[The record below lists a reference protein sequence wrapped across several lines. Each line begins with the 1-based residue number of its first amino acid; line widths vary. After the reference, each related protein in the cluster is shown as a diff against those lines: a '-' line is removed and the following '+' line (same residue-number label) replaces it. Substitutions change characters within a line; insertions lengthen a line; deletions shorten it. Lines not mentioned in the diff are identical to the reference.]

1 MLSQILE
8 SVNKRYV
15 NSVKGDY
22 WKGSYFEDIVKLT
35 NDERGKW
42 GEHLFRDLIKYPTI
56 QMPVMWDEDKNTDP
70 EDGVYDMFLESNSG
84 ERLRIEVKTSGRTAS
99 KGNPVG
105 WQHENI
111 YFGGNKWDKLVFIDY
126 DADDVMYITIVDY
139 NQVVTNGQIDL
150 SLFGKNGHC
159 RKNEDGKAKV
169 DFSMKSLQNGIDVGL
184 TFKYDINNTEC
195 WSDWQAFA
203 RRSLL

>member
-8 SVNKRYV
+8 GVNKKYV

-42 GEHLFRDLIKYPTI
+42 GEELFRDLIKYPTI
-56 QMPVMWDEDKNTDP
+56 EMPVMWDADKNTDP
-70 EDGVYDMFLESNSG
+70 VDGVYDMFLESNSG
-84 ERLRIEVKTSGRTAS
+84 SKLRIEVKTSGRTVS
-99 KGNPVG
+99 KGKPVG

-139 NQVVTNGQIDL
+139 DQVVTNGQIDL

>member
-8 SVNKRYV
+8 SVNKKYV

-22 WKGSYFEDIVKLT
+22 WEGSHFEDIVKLT

-42 GEHLFRDLIKYPTI
+42 GEELFRDLIKYPTI
-56 QMPVMWDEDKNTDP
+56 EMPVMWDADKNTDP
-70 EDGVYDMFLESNSG
+70 TDGVYDMFIESNSG
-84 ERLRIEVKTSGRTAS
+84 DKLRIEVKTSGRTIS
-99 KGNPVG
+99 KGKPVG

-111 YFGGNKWDKLVFIDY
+111 YFGGNKWDKLVFVDY

-169 DFSMKSLQNGIDVGL
+169 DFSMKSLQNGIDVGV
-184 TFKYDINNTEC
+184 TFKYDINNSKC
-195 WSDWQAFA
+195 WSDWQSFA

>member
-8 SVNKRYV
+8 GVNKKYV

-42 GEHLFRDLIKYPTI
+42 GEELFRDLIKYPTI
-56 QMPVMWDEDKNTDP
+56 EMPVMWDADKNTDP
-70 EDGVYDMFLESNSG
+70 VDGVYDMFLESNNGSK
-84 ERLRIEVKTSGRTAS
+84 LRIEVKTSGRTVS
-99 KGNPVG
+99 KGKPVG

-139 NQVVTNGQIDL
+139 DQVVTNGQIDL

>member
-1 MLSQILE
+1 MFSQILE
-8 SVNKRYV
+8 SVNEKYV

-22 WKGSYFEDIVKLT
+22 WKGSSFEDIVKLT

-42 GEHLFRDLIKYPTI
+42 GEHLFHDLIKSPE
-56 QMPVMWDEDKNTDP
+56 MPVIWDEDKNTDP
-70 EDGVYDMFLESNSG
+70 LDGVYDMFLEFNSG
-84 ERLRIEVKTSGRTAS
+84 EKIRIEVKTSGRTVS
-99 KGNPVG
+99 KGKPVG

-111 YFGGNKWDKLVFIDY
+111 YFGGNKWDKLVFVDY

-139 NQVVTNGQIDL
+139 DQVVTNGQIDL

-169 DFSMKSLQNGIDVGL
+169 DFSTRSLQKGIDAGV
-184 TFKYDINNTEC
+184 TFKYDIKNTEC
-195 WSDWQAFA
+195 WNDWQTFA
-203 RRSLL
+203 WRRLL

>member
-8 SVNKRYV
+8 GVNKKYV

-42 GEHLFRDLIKYPTI
+42 GEELFRDLIKYPTI
-56 QMPVMWDEDKNTDP
+56 EMPVMWDADKNTDP
-70 EDGVYDMFLESNSG
+70 VDGVYDMFLESNSG
-84 ERLRIEVKTSGRTAS
+84 EKLRIEVKTSGRTVS
-99 KGNPVG
+99 KGKPVG

-139 NQVVTNGQIDL
+139 DQVVTNGQIDL

>member
-56 QMPVMWDEDKNTDP
+56 EMPVMWDADKNTDP
-70 EDGVYDMFLESNSG
+70 VDGVYDMFIESNSG
-84 ERLRIEVKTSGRTAS
+84 ERLRIEVKTSGRTVS
-99 KGNPVG
+99 KGKPVG

-184 TFKYDINNTEC
+184 TFKYDINNKEC

>member
-8 SVNKRYV
+8 GVNKKYV

-42 GEHLFRDLIKYPTI
+42 GEELFRDLIKYPKI
-56 QMPVMWDEDKNTDP
+56 EMPVMWDADKNTDP
-70 EDGVYDMFLESNSG
+70 VDGVYDMFLESNSG
-84 ERLRIEVKTSGRTAS
+84 SKLRIEVKTSGRTVS
-99 KGNPVG
+99 KGKPVG

-139 NQVVTNGQIDL
+139 DQVVTNGQIDL

>member
-56 QMPVMWDEDKNTDP
+56 EMPVMWDEDKNTDP

-84 ERLRIEVKTSGRTAS
+84 ERLRIEVKTSGRTVS
-99 KGNPVG
+99 KGKPVG

-139 NQVVTNGQIDL
+139 DQVVTNGQIDL

-184 TFKYDINNTEC
+184 TFKYDINNEEC
-195 WSDWQAFA
+195 WSDWQQFA